1 MAKSVALIRA
11 NNGTNRASSPVI
23 TSARSIGATTI
34 VVNTVAGLPAS
45 FIAVTGTPNLTTGL
59 IANGVVFRGHLNSG
73 NIVIDQ
79 FATGYVDAGSAAND
93 VVILKPTAEWSNNIA
108 DILSTCLNDDGTL
121 NSAAFASILNAGLTA
136 QNLRYQP
143 RLSSSASGATL
154 TPNVD
159 TANYYRYTALAANLT
174 IANHT
179 GTPLDGEGLLIDI
192 TDNGTTRTL
201 TWGTD
206 YTVNSIYGLTL
217 PTTTVVGKRHFITFV
232 WDSTLSKYV
241 AVL

>member
-1 MAKSVALIRA
+1 MTKSVALIRA

-34 VVNTVAGLPAS
+34 LVNTVAGLPS
-45 FIAVTGTPNLTTGL
+45 YFIAEMGTPNLTTGL

-73 NIVIDQ
+73 QIVIDQ

-93 VVILKPTAEWSNNIA
+93 IIVLKPTAEWSNNIA
-108 DILSTCLNDDGTL
+108 DILSTFLNDDGTF
-121 NSAAFASILNAGLTA
+121 NSTALGTILNAGLTA

-143 RLSSSASGATL
+143 RLATAASAATL

-159 TANYYRYTALAANLT
+159 NQNYYRYTALAANLT

-192 TDNGTTRTL
+192 TDNGTSRTL

-217 PTTTVVGKRHFITFV
+217 PTATVTGKRHFITFV